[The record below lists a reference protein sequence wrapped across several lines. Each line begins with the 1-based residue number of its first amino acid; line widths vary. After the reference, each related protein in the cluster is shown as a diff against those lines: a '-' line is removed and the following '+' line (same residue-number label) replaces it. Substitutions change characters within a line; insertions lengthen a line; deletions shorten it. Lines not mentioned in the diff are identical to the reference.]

1 MTSKPISIF
10 RTKEDILKAQS
21 QGNVK
26 IDNAVLT
33 NPDFNKAGMN
43 ELLGFTVVEGSDFKV
58 VDVKII
64 KNDIRAFMEVAFG
77 KRQ

>member
-1 MTSKPISIF
+1 MTAKPISIF
-10 RTKEDILKAQS
+10 RTKENILNAQS

-26 IDNAVLT
+26 IDSCVLT
-33 NPDFNKAGMN
+33 DPKFNKAGMN
-43 ELLGFTVVEGSDFKV
+43 ELLGFTVIEGSDFKV

-77 KRQ
+77 KKE